1 MRSEEYFEY
10 YYLILKI
17 FEKENPRD
25 MHELFKSLQ
34 KSNFV
39 SSRSG
44 SEANRVELA
53 RFTMSTVDNLLSS
66 NLLKGSKDIT
76 KSGNLYDFEG
86 LTTEGYS
93 ALLNKSNNYNQFL
106 AYIKDNGIPLDAT
119 SVSKAV
125 INFLFRKKQ
134 Q

>member
-34 KSNFV
+34 KNDFV

-44 SEANRVELA
+44 SEANREELA